1 MGPAWGEKRIAVVT
15 GAGRGIG
22 LSTAEALA
30 EAGATVAVLDRDEEA
45 GRSAAGKI
53 GAGARFFSVDM
64 AEPADIERCVAEVV
78 AEFGTVDILVNN
90 VGVLSTTTISDLTE
104 DEWNRVIGINLTSAV
119 FASKCVI
126 PHMKKAGWGRIVTI
140 SSMAGR
146 MGGLT
151 TGVAYSVSKA
161 ALLGLTMNLARNL
174 ASENITVNAV
184 APGPTRTEL
193 FDGFT
198 HEQVRRLEDSIP
210 LKRLGK
216 PRNVADTVVF
226 LASDAAEFITGATV
240 DVNGGSFIG

>member
-1 MGPAWGEKRIAVVT
+1 MGPAWDEKRIAVVT

-22 LSTAEALA
+22 LSTAVALA
-30 EAGATVAVLDRDEEA
+30 EAGSTVAVLDRDEDA
-45 GRSAAGKI
+45 GRSAVEKI
-53 GAGARFFSVDM
+53 GAGARYFSVDM
-64 AEPADIERCVAEVV
+64 AEPADIERCVTEVV
-78 AEFGTVDILVNN
+78 AECGAIDILVNN
-90 VGVLSTTTISDLTE
+90 VGVLSTTPITDLTE
-104 DEWNRVIGINLTSAV
+104 DEWKRVIDINLTSAV

-126 PHMKKAGWGRIVTI
+126 PYMEKAGWGRIVTI

-146 MGGLT
+146 MGGLA
-151 TGVAYSVSKA
+151 TGVTYSVSKA

-184 APGPTRTEL
+184 APGPTKTEL

-198 HEQVRRLEDSIP
+198 PEQIRRLEDSIP